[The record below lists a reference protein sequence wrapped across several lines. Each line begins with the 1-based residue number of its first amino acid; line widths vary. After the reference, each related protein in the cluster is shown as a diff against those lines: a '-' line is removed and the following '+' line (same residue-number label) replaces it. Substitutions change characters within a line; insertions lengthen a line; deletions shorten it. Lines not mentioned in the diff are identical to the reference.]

1 MQEDAK
7 STSTYTVMINVAY
20 TLSDLSGVKLPLCHS
35 PSMWQC
41 QNHHPQDDTR
51 PDPWRFRLITA
62 ALSASWN
69 YMKLNVC
76 WRNVAIVLLS
86 FTWNEFAWH
95 GKTVSEHD
103 HKWIWFWKRNLK
115 DAVALLYKLCPNLSR
130 TASRKTR
137 PVKPTFHPSK
147 DLLSEPAFCAICG
160 SVLPRSQTAN
170 DCDTSER

>member
-1 MQEDAK
+1 MLPIW
-7 STSTYTVMINVAY
+7 SVWSVWR
-20 TLSDLSGVKLPLCHS
+20 LPLCHS

-51 PDPWRFRLITA
+51 PDPWRFRLTV

-69 YMKLNVC
+69 YTKLNVC
-76 WRNVAIVLLS
+76 WRNVAIVTIVLLS

-95 GKTVSEHD
+95 GKTVSEYRNMMIRYD
-103 HKWIWFWKRNLK
+103 KWIRFWKRNLK

-147 DLLSEPAFCAICG
+147 DLLSEPTFCAICG
-160 SVLPRSQTAN
+160 SVLPRSKTAN